1 MFTFSFPVT
10 LTLTFRPQIAPLVKV
25 ILVQRYVFTKL
36 EVSTDFPI
44 SRKLQALVVDGQTN
58 TQTDRQTDG
67 RGATLNAASY
77 REGCIIAVTQTSLL
91 Q

>member
-1 MFTFSFPVT
+1 
-10 LTLTFRPQIAPLVKV
+10 
-25 ILVQRYVFTKL
+25 
-36 EVSTDFPI
+36 
-44 SRKLQALVVDGQTN
+44 LQALVVDGQTN

-67 RGATLNAASY
+67 RGATLIAASY